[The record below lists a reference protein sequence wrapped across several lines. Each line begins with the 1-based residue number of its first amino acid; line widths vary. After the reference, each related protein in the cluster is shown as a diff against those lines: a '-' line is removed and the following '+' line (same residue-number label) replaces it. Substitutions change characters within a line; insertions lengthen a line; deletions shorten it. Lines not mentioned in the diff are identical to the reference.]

1 MSTIVNVNYVA
12 TTAIAQLFNSMTL
25 LSLLKQGYSIVIV
38 ICRMASITSKPF
50 PCSQSIEPL
59 TLKISWNVYL
69 LSSRISTKTFHQLLR
84 YIFNEY
90 RWDQLIFYDRFFGL
104 DFHSSSFSNFYFS
117 QFAYTIK
124 VAVTFL
130 YEPCMQPHLV
140 WMVMGDD
147 RWERVSNRMTTVKK
161 TNATQLSNTLHVF
174 MVQNLQFSKKKIL
187 LLFGWIGS
195 ANSHTTTLQL
205 TLAEIW

>member
-84 YIFNEY
+84 YISNEY

-147 RWERVSNRMTTVKK
+147 RWERVSNRMTIVKK
-161 TNATQLSNTLHVF
+161 RMRHSYRILCTFLWFKTSSFQ
-174 MVQNLQFSKKKIL
+174 KK
-187 LLFGWIGS
+187 
-195 ANSHTTTLQL
+195 
-205 TLAEIW
+205 